1 MSQNLSKET
10 KKSDRIEPAVT
21 LVTGGGGFL
30 GQAIVRMLVA
40 RGDRVRSLSRRF
52 YPSLA
57 PLGIEQI
64 QGDIADPQAV
74 DQACA
79 GVELVIHAAAR
90 AGVWGPYADFHRPN
104 VVGTQNVISACRRRG
119 VKRLV
124 YTSSPS
130 VV

>member
-52 YPSLA
+52 YPSL
-57 PLGIEQI
+57 LR
-64 QGDIADPQAV
+64 
-74 DQACA
+74 
-79 GVELVIHAAAR
+79 H
-90 AGVWGPYADFHRPN
+90 
-104 VVGTQNVISACRRRG
+104 
-119 VKRLV
+119 
-124 YTSSPS
+124 
-130 VV
+130 